1 MTAVHGIFMEEAQSL
16 HEKDA
21 ASAYLSSWRKK
32 HEEARTMKSKAIV
45 FVGLALVVA
54 FVLAGAGQQNAE
66 QLYKTGLYE
75 EEVGGDLQKAIGIY
89 QDILQRFPD
98 NRGIAAKAQLHIGLC
113 YEKLGLKE
121 AERAF
126 QKVIADYPERLEEVK
141 TAKEKLSF
149 ILRTRSIT
157 GVADKGLSVRLL
169 WSGPDA
175 DSVGKASPDGTILS
189 YIDQETGNLSIKELA
204 SGKTTVVTKKEPWG
218 KSYEFAVNSC
228 WSPDGKKIAYGW
240 WNKDNS
246 IELRTVDTDGS
257 NVRVLYQQKNEMAFP
272 MAWSPDG
279 RSIAV
284 SLMRD
289 FYKSYNLSLIS
300 VEDGSVK
307 VLKTP
312 KLLKTAPKNM
322 TFSPDSRYLVI
333 DLPQGE
339 DDPKHD
345 LFAFSVDG
353 QQEIRA
359 VEHPADD
366 WVLDWMPGSDH
377 LLFSSDRTGSHDAW
391 LVDIVDGQPLAEPRL
406 VRKNLGPVV
415 PLGISR
421 GGDFYY
427 RVDTQMEDIFIA
439 SIDLEKGTLIDPPKV
454 LPQALVGANY
464 YPQWSPDGR
473 YLVYI
478 SDRKEGS
485 GGRTTQKL
493 WVRST
498 ETGETREI
506 STKLL
511 RFGRLHWAPDGRSLF
526 VVGNDGKTFLALYR
540 VDVQTGE
547 ATFYIDSEPG
557 TNIKSIAPS
566 RDGKSVYYA
575 YFEFAKKRCRIM
587 SIDVSTKETREIY
600 RQDAPP
606 DVGGLSVPPDGKCL
620 VFGTMDP
627 DGSWVLKAIPLPGGP
642 PREIIKSK
650 ASASGV
656 STTFFW
662 TLDGKRILFFVDA
675 SKGKDKESELWS
687 VPAEGGEPQNL
698 GLTINVNPSSV
709 SLHPDSRRMAFS
721 VRQPS
726 AEVWVMENFLPVEKK

>member
-1 MTAVHGIFMEEAQSL
+1 MKTKLFVSAALAVILAFALSGAVQQS
-16 HEKDA
+16 
-21 ASAYLSSWRKK
+21 
-32 HEEARTMKSKAIV
+32 
-45 FVGLALVVA
+45 
-54 FVLAGAGQQNAE
+54 AE
-66 QLYKTGLYE
+66 QLYKSGLYE

-89 QDILQRFPD
+89 QDILKRLPD
-98 NRGIAAKAQLHIGLC
+98 NREIAAKAQLHIGLC

-175 DSVGKASPDGTILS
+175 DSVGKASPDGMFLS
-189 YIDQETGNLSIKELA
+189 FIDKETANLSIKELA
-204 SGKTTVVTKKEPWG
+204 SGKTSIVTNKEPWG

-228 WSPDGKKIAYGW
+228 WSPDGKKLAYGW
-240 WNKDNS
+240 FNKDNS

-279 RSIAV
+279 MSIAV
-284 SLMRD
+284 TLIKD
-289 FYKSYNLSLIS
+289 FYTSYNLSLIS
-300 VEDGSVK
+300 VEDGSLK
-307 VLKTP
+307 ILKTA

-322 TFSPDSRYLVI
+322 TFTPDGRYLVV
-333 DLPQGE
+333 DLPQKD

-345 LFAFSVDG
+345 IFALSVDG

-511 RFGRLHWAPDGRSLF
+511 RFGRPHWAPDGRSLF

-587 SIDVSTKETREIY
+587 CLDLDTKETKELY
-600 RQDAPP
+600 QKEAPP
-606 DVGGLSVPPDGKCL
+606 DIGNLGVSPDGNSL
-620 VFGTMDP
+620 MFVTGEP
-627 DGSWVLKAIPLPGGP
+627 DWPLIVKIIPLPNGT
-642 PREIIKSK
+642 PRDLIKSK
-650 ASASGV
+650 DSASGV
-656 STTFFW
+656 GTAYFW
-662 TLDGKRILFFVDA
+662 SPDGKGLLFFMDA
-675 SKGKDKESELWS
+675 SKGKEKKKEIWF
-687 VPAEGGEPQNL
+687 VPAEGGDPQSL
-698 GLTINVNPSSV
+698 GLTINENPSSV
-709 SLHPDSRRMAFS
+709 SLHPDGRRLAFS
-721 VRQPS
+721 FSQPS